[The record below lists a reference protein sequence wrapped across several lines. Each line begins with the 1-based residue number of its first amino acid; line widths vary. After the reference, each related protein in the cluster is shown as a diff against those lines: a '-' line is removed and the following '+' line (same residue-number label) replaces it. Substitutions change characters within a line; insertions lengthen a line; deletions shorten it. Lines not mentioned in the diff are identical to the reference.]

1 MIQKDLTEAI
11 NKKYPEMSKGQ
22 KKIAEYILHNY
33 DKAAYLTAVKLGQAV
48 KVSESTI
55 VRFAYMLGYDG
66 YPLLQEAL
74 QDILRSKLTAV
85 QRAEIASGMEIKSVL
100 KNTLKADI
108 ENIRLTIEEA
118 DGEIFEKGIE
128 SLINAR
134 SVYIIGL
141 RSALP
146 LVQFMGY
153 YFSFILDNVKLVTS
167 GVNDIFEQLI
177 QINKD
182 DILIAVSFPRY
193 SKRTIEAITFSKEKG
208 ATILAITDSVRS
220 PLAKVA
226 TYSLIARSDM
236 ASFAD
241 SLVAPLSLINA
252 LIIAVANHKR
262 KEVAAKFSELEVIWE
277 KFNVYVG
284 KDSNEF

>member
-118 DGEIFEKGIE
+118 DGEIFEKAIE